1 LGLAVL
7 FWVAGFDM
15 IYACQDYTYDV
26 EKKLNSIP
34 VMLGIG
40 GALKLAAVCHAVM
53 LGLLVLL
60 PLLGRWCGPELG
72 LGYVYGLTVLAVAGL
87 LIYEHSLVRA
97 DDLTRVNIA
106 FFNVNSVVSMGLFV
120 AGTIDLLWL

>member
-1 LGLAVL
+1 
-7 FWVAGFDM
+7 
-15 IYACQDYTYDV
+15 
-26 EKKLNSIP
+26 
-34 VMLGIG
+34 MLGIG
-40 GALKLAAVCHAVM
+40 GALKLAADCHAIM

-60 PLLGRWCGPELG
+60 PLLGQWCGPALG
-72 LGYVYGLTVLAVAGL
+72 LGYVYGLAVLAVAGL

-106 FFNVNSVVSMGLFV
+106 FFNVNSVVSIGLFV